1 MLGVSQ
7 KVLNQ
12 ILSTKSKINDSFL
25 IQLHFILIGH
35 KDLIWKKWHSLLSL
49 FFLTFAKKKIFYNS
63 QLNHIPRPE
72 LLYKFWEGVSSA
84 ITEEDEPPK
93 TQT

>member
-49 FFLTFAKKKIFYNS
+49 FFLTFPKKKSFIIAN
-63 QLNHIPRPE
+63 
-72 LLYKFWEGVSSA
+72 
-84 ITEEDEPPK
+84 
-93 TQT
+93 